1 MIWKWK
7 RPAAFLLA
15 AAMIFTMPGVPASAV
30 EAGVSAV
37 HTGLCKHHP
46 EHTENCGF
54 TEGTEGAACEHEHIE
69 NCYTLVKKCVHEHDE
84 SCYPVLEESISENT
98 ATPSEAEK
106 AQPTACTHECSEES
120 GCITKK
126 LSCPHERGEHDDTC
140 GYIPAT
146 EGTPCGYICEQCNS
160 QDSGLVP
167 GVSGSAP
174 AECICEK
181 LCGADAVNPDC
192 TVCSAKGADLSAC
205 LGKEEAV
212 LAVQALIDALP
223 ETVMEDNA
231 TEIEEQLKAIDA
243 EIEALTD
250 EQAAKLDMTR
260 YNAVCAALSAFALPQ
275 DDHTHCIC
283 AGTAAVNGHEHDF
296 DSIAWTAT
304 DSLPTS
310 DGNYYL
316 TQSVTADWTVPKG
329 EVNLCLNGQTIS
341 GSITVGS
348 GATLTLTDCSSDNSG
363 KIQGGV
369 TVNGGTLELYSGTIT
384 GGVQVGIKG
393 GTYQTGSSFTMYG
406 GAITGNEDYGGVFL
420 VGTTKHI
427 APPNFTMHGGTI
439 SNNTAGASDGG
450 GGGVYVGEKCSFT
463 MDGGTI
469 TGNTATKG
477 NGGGIYI
484 HYNAGSVSISNA
496 TITDNKAPAT
506 GNTRY
511 GHGGGIYS
519 ERGVTVKNVTI
530 TGNNSTY
537 EGGGIYGK
545 GAITL
550 TDATVTDNSQYDVY
564 YDGKETTTPELTVS
578 GSVKAGYY
586 ANFAWKL
593 PILVSGALSEDSV
606 IRVGVR
612 EGINP
617 GAIAEPASG
626 VTLSAEN
633 FKADAADSVTS
644 LGNDGKVYLVPCTH
658 EMDDTGYT
666 CKKCKTQF
674 DARVGD
680 SAYYKTL
687 TDAFNAA
694 RGSTVTLLR
703 NVTLTGNC
711 SSENYSATLDLN
723 GKTVSTENKYI
734 HVGGGNKSN
743 TLTVK
748 DSSKGGGTQALNV
761 KFSVGSNG
769 TLAVDDS
776 YTGEISRVEL
786 QAGGALERFG
796 GKIGELVLSNAAYGS
811 TSTGYGLKLWK
822 GNPNACTIGKITDN
836 TKSKS
841 LTVNDLLGTD
851 YAKCEL
857 YGEKDSVW
865 SIVPKTE
872 KISELT
878 GYTAYK
884 VQFTEC
890 VHQCADDS
898 NPVCSVC
905 HKDLYT
911 KITAKAADGTTKTA
925 YFTKD
930 SALENG
936 YVEAIQTLNGWSN
949 EGCTEPTL
957 TLLRDMPYGTS
968 ITLTGTLTLESGTH
982 TAKNVTVAE
991 NANVTFANGSYKGA
1005 TINGTATVEAGVTFT
1020 DASVTVNG
1028 TLNAKGGTFTG
1039 NVKFNGSSIANIS
1052 GGSFNNEKKYGGV
1065 EFDYNVTGT
1074 ISGGTFVFADFYT
1087 TKVKLSGGTFTMI
1100 KTNGDRKLA
1109 DLLAEGAAYYGAS
1122 DNQAVTNDRVNTL
1135 ENVKVVSHTHNGGK
1149 DGNGT
1154 CSICGKQMAASLTV
1168 GGTTSWYTAFAT
1180 AIEAANAADG
1190 AKTITLYQDVNGYV
1204 DGHSTTYELTRGPV
1218 TLATGGKTVTRA
1230 NLTAKGISLT
1240 VTGSNGDFNV
1250 TVDGKDAELTV
1261 NDGNTKLAIVTAQ
1274 NGGKLSLSNG
1284 TFSRVAVKDDGSSA
1298 SLSGG
1303 SYGEITS
1310 GTDYVKPY
1318 ALLAKG
1324 YAYKDT
1330 KDDKWL
1336 PNANSIPSEVTVE
1349 KAPFAVEKIYPNNDT
1364 NYTGNS
1370 AFATDGNITLTAVIA
1385 PETQG
1390 VTYYYWWELFDES
1403 KNDWTTKF
1411 SNVNTATHTGGQN
1424 KTLTISGLPVDKS
1437 YQYHIFVQCSNG
1449 YQCYSEPFT
1458 VTRHQHS
1465 WTYTASGATIT
1476 ASCTDTTCTS
1486 PNGGSVTIKAPA
1498 ELTYSGE
1505 GKPATVTASS
1515 DWQGPAASEIT
1526 ISYIKTGKYGPE
1538 ELENGALPTN
1548 AGEYTA
1554 SITMGSATAS
1564 VTYTIGKATPKA
1576 EDFTFTAPTSLT
1588 YDGNVK
1594 SATVSPAK
1602 AGTGDVIVKYYDK
1615 DGKEATPKNAGEYTV
1630 KIDVAESTNYAA
1642 ANGLTADGWKF
1653 SITKAAAPAAET
1665 GSLTITNGTQLTYTY
1680 DFKQLLPEAPN
1691 GDYGTVRYDLG
1702 NRQTAINF
1710 TAHGYYLD
1718 PEIAE
1723 FEGSKLTLVGLY
1735 AKDGTATGQ
1744 IGTVKVN
1751 VTTTNYENFQLTLV
1765 LNAVNQIKPTPDGE
1779 ITAAEITYGDA
1790 LSKST
1795 ISGKMKDPDT
1805 GKSVNGTF
1813 AWTDGTINPNAGD
1826 YEADWTFTP
1835 AAGYEEY
1842 ATATGTVTIK
1852 VNKAPPTFN
1861 APTAQENLT
1870 YTGQEQALITAG
1882 SVTSGGTMQ
1891 YSLTEN
1897 GTYSPDIPTGT
1908 DAGAYTVW
1916 YRVIGD
1922 ANHKDTAP
1930 ASVAVR
1936 IGQKPL
1942 TITGVTV
1949 ASKLYD
1955 GTTNADITSV
1965 TFDNVTLKRD
1975 TDYNVTASFDYAS
1988 VDSGKN
1994 VTATVTLMGQAAKN
2008 YALEQSSFPT
2018 TGSITKAAAPDF
2030 TKETALTIVNGYE
2043 KTYTV
2048 TLPALPT
2055 LETPKEYG
2063 APTYEL
2069 GGITL
2074 DGSYYTG
2081 GAKMENGKLILPI
2094 QKNDVKTTG
2103 PVGTVTVV
2111 IKSTNYEDITLTVNV
2126 NATNK
2131 LVPTVTA
2138 PTANSL
2144 TYNGAE
2150 QTLVTAGKTTGGTML
2165 YRLGDSEWSEQ
2176 IPTAKNAGEY
2186 TVWYKVQGDAEYA
2199 DVAEQSLTVTAAK
2212 KAVTVTAL
2220 DKSAHTGSTAPDLSS
2235 PETDKDYKV
2244 EGLVGADTLNGT
2256 VTLDYAQTP
2265 DMSKTGE
2272 TAINIT
2278 GTLSNDNYEI
2288 TYVSGT
2294 LTVSKQSSSD
2304 GGSSSGGSGSGGGSS
2319 SGDSDDSDNNDNT
2332 NQPEN
2337 KPQAPVTGETK
2348 PIQPDKNGNAAVDNS
2363 SVQSAI
2369 DKAKQDAKKNGTTEN
2384 GIAVTVPIT
2393 SAAGQTSFNVT
2404 IKAQTLDLLVKEN
2417 VRQFTVATDH
2427 LISVTIGLDTLKQL
2441 DTASAG
2447 GDIILRADKVDALRS
2462 TEAKA
2467 AIETRPAYDLSLVYL
2482 SGGKEIPIAN
2492 LNGHTISVRLPYTPA
2507 KGEQTGNLYA
2517 VYVDDAGKVEW
2528 ITKSSYDASQKAVVF
2543 ETSHFSIYGIGY
2555 KNPAPAFTD
2564 ITGHWAADNIL
2575 FVASR
2580 GLLSGTSDTTFSP
2593 GTGMTR
2599 GRFVTALGRLTGI
2612 NPDSYKTG
2620 KFTDVKADAYYA
2632 PYVNWAAQTG
2642 IVEGVTAITF
2652 APDTNINREQMAVIM
2667 ANYAKKLDYD
2677 LPRTLKAVTFAD
2689 NANISSWAK
2698 DAVRAMQQAGILA
2711 GKNGNKFDPKGTATR
2726 AEVATVLRRFVEIV
2740 IDSQT
2745 ANGWQQNDSGQ
2756 WSYYRNG
2763 KPVKGWLSDDQKWYW
2778 LVKATGMMFAGGWKQ
2793 IDGKWYY
2800 FYPDGTMAVNTTIDG
2815 YTIGSDGARK

>member
-1 MIWKWK
+1 MNKMMWRWK

-37 HTGLCKHHP
+37 HTGLCEHHP
-46 EHTENCGF
+46 EHTGDCGY
-54 TEGTEGAACEHEHIE
+54 TEGTEGAACEHEHTE
-69 NCYTLVKKCVHEHDE
+69 DCYTLVKKCVHEHDE
-84 SCYPVLEESISENT
+84 SCYPVLEGSVSENT
-98 ATPSEAEK
+98 ATSSEVEK
-106 AQPTACTHECSEES
+106 AQPTACTHACSEES
-120 GCITKK
+120 GCITKE
-126 LSCPHERGEHDDTC
+126 LSCPHERGGHDESC

-146 EGTPCGYICEQCNS
+146 EGTPCGYTCEQCNS

-167 GVSGSAP
+167 GVSGNAP
-174 AECICEK
+174 AECSCETH
-181 LCGADAVNPDC
+181 CEQGAVNPHC
-192 TVCSAKGADLSAC
+192 PVCSAEDADLSACKGTAEAACICTDRCSEEMVNLDCPICSAENADFSAC
-205 LGKEEAV
+205 LGKEA
-212 LAVQALIDALP
+212 
-223 ETVMEDNA
+223 
-231 TEIEEQLKAIDA
+231 
-243 EIEALTD
+243 
-250 EQAAKLDMTR
+250 
-260 YNAVCAALSAFALPQ
+260 AALAAFALPQ
-275 DDHTHCIC
+275 ADHTHCVC
-283 AGTAAVNGHEHDF
+283 GGNGDVNGHTHNTGTV
-296 DSIAWTAT
+296 WTAAT
-304 DSLPTS
+304 SLPDS
-310 DGNYYL
+310 AGSYYL
-316 TQSVTADWTVPKG
+316 TQSVSGDWTVPTG

-341 GSITVGS
+341 GKITVGS
-348 GATLTLTDCSSDNSG
+348 GAKLTLTDCIDSG
-363 KIQGGV
+363 RVQGEV
-369 TVNGGTLELYSGTIT
+369 TVNGGKFELYSGTIT
-384 GGVQVGIKG
+384 GGVQVGMKG
-393 GTYQTGSSFTMYG
+393 SAYQTGSSFTMYG

-420 VGTTKHI
+420 VGTTNHI
-427 APPNFTMHGGTI
+427 APPSFTMHGGTI
-439 SNNTAGASDGG
+439 SDNTAGASDGG

-469 TGNTATKG
+469 TGNTATNG

-484 HYNAGSVSISNA
+484 HFNAGTVSISNA
-496 TITDNKAPAT
+496 TITDNKASAT
-506 GNTRY
+506 GNTSY

-519 ERGVTVKNVTI
+519 ERGVTVKDVTI
-530 TGNNSTY
+530 TGNNSTF

-550 TDATVTDNSQYDVY
+550 TDATVTDNNQYDVY
-564 YDGKETTTPELTVS
+564 YGGVEGTTSNSKLTVS
-578 GSVKAGYY
+578 GSVEAGYY
-586 ANFAWKL
+586 ANYAWKL
-593 PILVSGALSEDSV
+593 PIFVSGALSKDSV
-606 IRVGVR
+606 IHVGVR
-612 EGINP
+612 EGINL

-626 VTLSAEN
+626 VTLRAEN
-633 FKADAADSVTS
+633 FKADAADCVTS
-644 LGNDGKVYLVPCTH
+644 LGDDGKVYLVPCTH

-666 CKKCKTQF
+666 CKKCHTQF

-680 SAYYKTL
+680 SAYYQTL
-687 TDAFNAA
+687 TEAFSAV
-694 RGSTVTLLR
+694 RDSTVTLLR
-703 NVTLTGNC
+703 DVTLTGNC
-711 SSENYSATLDLN
+711 SAAYNSPATLDLN
-723 GKTVSTENKYI
+723 GKTVSSDRYYI
-734 HVGGGNKSN
+734 HVGGRNKPN

-748 DSSKGGGTQALNV
+748 DSGTGGGTQALDV
-761 KFSVGSNG
+761 TFYVSSNG
-769 TLAVDDS
+769 TLAVEDS

-822 GNPNACTIGKITDN
+822 GNTNACTIGGFTDN
-836 TKSKS
+836 TTSKS
-841 LTVNDLLGTD
+841 LTVKDLLGTD

-857 YGEKDSVW
+857 YGEKDDTW

-872 KISELT
+872 KISALT

-884 VQFTEC
+884 VQFPEC
-890 VHQCADDS
+890 VHQCDDDTVAE
-898 NPVCSVC
+898 PVCSVC
-905 HKDLYT
+905 NKKLYT
-911 KITAKAADGTTKTA
+911 KITAQSTDGTTKTA
-925 YFTKD
+925 YFTAD
-930 SALENG
+930 SALEHG
-936 YVEAIQTLNGWSN
+936 YAEAIQTLNGWSN

-957 TLLRDMPYGTS
+957 TLLRNMDVYNTSMP
-968 ITLTGTLTLESGTH
+968 LTGTLTLEGGTH
-982 TAKNVTVAE
+982 TAKNVTVAKG
-991 NANVTFANGSYKGA
+991 ADVTFASGSYQSA
-1005 TINGTATVEAGVTFT
+1005 TIDGTATVKEGVTFID
-1020 DASVTVNG
+1020 DATVTVNG

-1122 DNQAVTNDRVNTL
+1122 DNQAVTNDRLNTL
-1135 ENVKVVSHTHNGGK
+1135 ENVKVVSHTHNGGT
-1149 DGNGT
+1149 DGKGT
-1154 CSICGKQMAASLTV
+1154 CSICGKQMTASLTV
-1168 GGTTSWYTAFAT
+1168 GGTTSWYAAFAT

-1190 AKTITLYQDVNGYV
+1190 EKTITLYQNV
-1204 DGHSTTYELTRGPV
+1204 DDTVYGRRTTYELTRGPV
-1218 TLATGGKTVTRA
+1218 TLATGGKAVDGVD
-1230 NLTAKGISLT
+1230 LIAKGISLT
-1240 VTGSNGDFNV
+1240 VTGSNGGFYV
-1250 TVDGKDAELTV
+1250 TVDGKDAELIV
-1261 NDGNTKLAIVTAQ
+1261 NDKDTKLAIVTAQ

-1310 GTDYVKPY
+1310 DTGYVKPY

-1324 YAYKDT
+1324 YAYKKT
-1330 KDDKWL
+1330 KDNQWL

-1364 NYTGNS
+1364 NYTENS

-1385 PETQG
+1385 PETEG
-1390 VTYYYWWELFDES
+1390 VTYYYWWERFDES
-1403 KNDWTTKF
+1403 SKDWTTKL
-1411 SNVNTATHTGGQN
+1411 NDVNTATHTGGQS

-1437 YQYHIFVQCSNG
+1437 YQYHIYVQCSNG
-1449 YQCYSEPFT
+1449 YNCYSEPFT

-1465 WTYTASGATIT
+1465 WTYTASDTTIT
-1476 ASCTDTTCTS
+1476 AKCSQNDAS
-1486 PNGGSVTIKAPA
+1486 GGSVTIAAPA
-1498 ELTYSGE
+1498 ELTYNGE

-1515 DWQGPAASEIT
+1515 DWQGPAASGIT
-1526 ISYIKTGKYGPE
+1526 ISYIKSGTHIQQ
-1538 ELENGALPTN
+1538 LENGALPTN
-1548 AGEYTA
+1548 AGTYTA
-1554 SITMGSATAS
+1554 SITLDNATAS

-1576 EDFTFTAPTSLT
+1576 EDFTFSAPTSLT

-1653 SITKAAAPAAET
+1653 SITKAAATTMQPIELTVINGLAKTYLVNLPALPT
-1665 GSLTITNGTQLTYTY
+1665 LGDNCKYGSIKYEACKFDLIGEGGYANSTAMITSN
-1680 DFKQLLPEAPN
+1680 DE
-1691 GDYGTVRYDLG
+1691 
-1702 NRQTAINF
+1702 
-1710 TAHGYYLD
+1710 
-1718 PEIAE
+1718 
-1723 FEGSKLTLVGLY
+1723 
-1735 AKDGTATGQ
+1735 
-1744 IGTVKVN
+1744 
-1751 VTTTNYENFQLTLV
+1751 FQLTVPAVESQTEGSVGTVGVKITTDNYQDMLLTVEVIAKNKIVPV
-1765 LNAVNQIKPTPDGE
+1765 LDGE
-1779 ITAAEITYGDA
+1779 ITATPITFGQI
-1790 LSKST
+1790 LRVST
-1795 ISGKMKDPDT
+1795 ITGTMKDD
-1805 GKSVNGTF
+1805 GKTVEGTF
-1813 AWTDGTINPNAGD
+1813 EWTNPSTKPDKAGD
-1826 YEADWTFTP
+1826 YQAEWRFTP
-1835 AAGYEEY
+1835 AEGYEEY

-1852 VNKAPPTFN
+1852 VNKATPTFN

-1897 GTYSPDIPTGT
+1897 GTYSPDIPAGT

-1922 ANHKDTAP
+1922 ENHNDTAP
-1930 ASVAVR
+1930 DSVEVS
-1936 IGQKPL
+1936 IGKKPL
-1942 TITGVTV
+1942 TLTGVTA
-1949 ASKLYD
+1949 ASKSYD
-1955 GTTNADITSV
+1955 GTTDAGITSV
-1965 TFDNVTLKRD
+1965 TFDNVTLNRG
-1975 TDYNVTASFDYAS
+1975 TDYTVTANFDDAG
-1988 VDSGKN
+1988 VGNGKN
-1994 VTATVTLMGQAAKN
+1994 ITATVTLMGQAAKN
-2008 YALEQSSFPT
+2008 YALEQSSVTT

-2081 GAKMENGKLILPI
+2081 GAKVENGKLILPI

-2138 PTANSL
+2138 PTANAL

-2150 QTLVTAGKTTGGTML
+2150 QALVTAGKTTGGTML
-2165 YRLGDSEWSEQ
+2165 YRLDNSEWSEQ
-2176 IPTAKNAGEY
+2176 LPTAKNAGEY
-2186 TVWYKVQGDAEYA
+2186 TVWYKVQGNAEYA
-2199 DVAEQSLTVTAAK
+2199 DVAEQNVTVTVAK
-2212 KAVTVTAL
+2212 KSVTVTAL
-2220 DKSAHTGSTAPDLSS
+2220 DQSAYTGSTAPDLGS
-2235 PETDKDYKV
+2235 PEADKDYKV
-2244 EGLVGADTLNGT
+2244 EGLVGADTLSGT

-2265 DMSKTGE
+2265 DISKTGK

-2332 NQPEN
+2332 NQPED

-2393 SAAGQTSFNVT
+2393 QTAGQTSFNVT

-2417 VRQFTVATDH
+2417 VRQLTVATDH
-2427 LISVTIGLDTLKQL
+2427 LVSVNIGLDTLKQL
-2441 DTASAG
+2441 DSVSAG

-2467 AIETRPAYDLSLVYL
+2467 AIGTRPAYDLSLVYL
-2482 SGGKEIPIAN
+2482 SGGKETPIAN

-2543 ETSHFSIYGIGY
+2543 ETGHFSIYGIGY

-2593 GTGMTR
+2593 NTGMTR
-2599 GRFVTALGRLTGI
+2599 GMFVTALGRLAGI

-2652 APDTNINREQMAVIM
+2652 APDTNINREMMAVIM
-2667 ANYAKKLDYD
+2667 ANYAKKLGYD

-2800 FYPDGTMAVNTTIDG
+2800 FYTDGTMAVNTTIDG

>member
-1 MIWKWK
+1 M
-7 RPAAFLLA
+7 
-15 AAMIFTMPGVPASAV
+15 
-30 EAGVSAV
+30 
-37 HTGLCKHHP
+37 
-46 EHTENCGF
+46 
-54 TEGTEGAACEHEHIE
+54 
-69 NCYTLVKKCVHEHDE
+69 
-84 SCYPVLEESISENT
+84 
-98 ATPSEAEK
+98 
-106 AQPTACTHECSEES
+106 
-120 GCITKK
+120 
-126 LSCPHERGEHDDTC
+126 
-140 GYIPAT
+140 
-146 EGTPCGYICEQCNS
+146 
-160 QDSGLVP
+160 
-167 GVSGSAP
+167 
-174 AECICEK
+174 
-181 LCGADAVNPDC
+181 
-192 TVCSAKGADLSAC
+192 
-205 LGKEEAV
+205 
-212 LAVQALIDALP
+212 
-223 ETVMEDNA
+223 
-231 TEIEEQLKAIDA
+231 
-243 EIEALTD
+243 
-250 EQAAKLDMTR
+250 
-260 YNAVCAALSAFALPQ
+260 
-275 DDHTHCIC
+275 
-283 AGTAAVNGHEHDF
+283 
-296 DSIAWTAT
+296 
-304 DSLPTS
+304 
-310 DGNYYL
+310 
-316 TQSVTADWTVPKG
+316 
-329 EVNLCLNGQTIS
+329 
-341 GSITVGS
+341 
-348 GATLTLTDCSSDNSG
+348 
-363 KIQGGV
+363 
-369 TVNGGTLELYSGTIT
+369 
-384 GGVQVGIKG
+384 
-393 GTYQTGSSFTMYG
+393 
-406 GAITGNEDYGGVFL
+406 
-420 VGTTKHI
+420 
-427 APPNFTMHGGTI
+427 
-439 SNNTAGASDGG
+439 
-450 GGGVYVGEKCSFT
+450 
-463 MDGGTI
+463 
-469 TGNTATKG
+469 
-477 NGGGIYI
+477 
-484 HYNAGSVSISNA
+484 
-496 TITDNKAPAT
+496 
-506 GNTRY
+506 
-511 GHGGGIYS
+511 
-519 ERGVTVKNVTI
+519 
-530 TGNNSTY
+530 
-537 EGGGIYGK
+537 
-545 GAITL
+545 
-550 TDATVTDNSQYDVY
+550 
-564 YDGKETTTPELTVS
+564 
-578 GSVKAGYY
+578 
-586 ANFAWKL
+586 
-593 PILVSGALSEDSV
+593 
-606 IRVGVR
+606 
-612 EGINP
+612 
-617 GAIAEPASG
+617 
-626 VTLSAEN
+626 
-633 FKADAADSVTS
+633 
-644 LGNDGKVYLVPCTH
+644 
-658 EMDDTGYT
+658 
-666 CKKCKTQF
+666 
-674 DARVGD
+674 
-680 SAYYKTL
+680 
-687 TDAFNAA
+687 
-694 RGSTVTLLR
+694 
-703 NVTLTGNC
+703 
-711 SSENYSATLDLN
+711 
-723 GKTVSTENKYI
+723 
-734 HVGGGNKSN
+734 
-743 TLTVK
+743 
-748 DSSKGGGTQALNV
+748 
-761 KFSVGSNG
+761 
-769 TLAVDDS
+769 
-776 YTGEISRVEL
+776 
-786 QAGGALERFG
+786 
-796 GKIGELVLSNAAYGS
+796 VLSNAAYGS

-1122 DNQAVTNDRVNTL
+1122 DNQAVTNDRLNTL
-1135 ENVKVVSHTHNGGK
+1135 ENVKVVSHTHNGGT
-1149 DGNGT
+1149 DGKGT
-1154 CSICGKQMAASLTV
+1154 CSICGKQMTASLTV
-1168 GGTTSWYTAFAT
+1168 GGKTSWYAAFAT

-1190 AKTITLYQDVNGYV
+1190 EKTITLYQDVNGYA
-1204 DGHSTTYELTRGPV
+1204 DGHSTTYELTHGPV
-1218 TLATGGKTVTRA
+1218 TLATGGKSVTRA

-1240 VTGSNGDFNV
+1240 VTGSNGGFNV
-1250 TVDGKDAELTV
+1250 TVEGKDAELTV
-1261 NDGNTKLAIVTAQ
+1261 NDKDTKLAIVTAQ

-1310 GTDYVKPY
+1310 DAGYVKPY

-1324 YAYKDT
+1324 YAYKKTRDN
-1330 KDDKWL
+1330 KWL
-1336 PNANSIPSEVTVE
+1336 PNANSISEKVTVE
-1349 KAPFAVEKIYPNNDT
+1349 KAPFAVEKIYPNSDT

-1385 PETQG
+1385 PETEG
-1390 VTYYYWWELFDES
+1390 DTYYYWWELFNES
-1403 KNDWTTKF
+1403 TNDWTTSFKK
-1411 SNVNTATHTGGQN
+1411 VNTATHTGGQS

-1437 YQYHIFVQCSNG
+1437 YQYHIYVQCSNG
-1449 YQCYSEPFT
+1449 YNCYSEPFT

-1465 WTYTASGATIT
+1465 WTYTASDATIT
-1476 ASCTDTTCTS
+1476 AKCSQDDAS
-1486 PNGGSVTIKAPA
+1486 GGSVTIAAPA
-1498 ELTYSGE
+1498 ELTYNGS
-1505 GKPATVTASS
+1505 GKPATVTASR
-1515 DWQGPAASEIT
+1515 DWQGPAVDKIT
-1526 ISYIKTGKYGPE
+1526 ISYTKTGKYGPE
-1538 ELENGALPTN
+1538 KLENDALPTN
-1548 AGEYTA
+1548 AGTYTA

-1602 AGTGDVIVKYYDK
+1602 AGTGEVIVKYYDK
-1615 DGKEATPKNAGEYTV
+1615 DGQEATPKNAGEYTV
-1630 KIDVAESTNYAA
+1630 KIDVTESTNYAA
-1642 ANGLTADGWKF
+1642 ANGLTADSWKF
-1653 SITKAAAPAAET
+1653 SITKAAAPTMQPIELTVINGLAKTYLVNLPALPT
-1665 GSLTITNGTQLTYTY
+1665 LGDNCKYGSIKYEACNFNLIGEGGYANSTAMITSNDEFQLTVPAVESQT
-1680 DFKQLLPEAPN
+1680 E
-1691 GDYGTVRYDLG
+1691 GSVGTVGVKITTDNYQDML
-1702 NRQTAINF
+1702 
-1710 TAHGYYLD
+1710 L
-1718 PEIAE
+1718 
-1723 FEGSKLTLVGLY
+1723 
-1735 AKDGTATGQ
+1735 
-1744 IGTVKVN
+1744 TVKVIAKN
-1751 VTTTNYENFQLTLV
+1751 KIVPV
-1765 LNAVNQIKPTPDGE
+1765 LDGE
-1779 ITAAEITYGDA
+1779 ITATPITFGQI
-1790 LSKST
+1790 LRVST
-1795 ISGKMKDPDT
+1795 ITGTMKDD
-1805 GKSVNGTF
+1805 GKTVEGTF
-1813 AWTDGTINPNAGD
+1813 KWTNPSTKPDKAGD
-1826 YEADWTFTP
+1826 YQAEWIFTP
-1835 AAGYEEY
+1835 AEGYEEY

-1852 VNKAPPTFN
+1852 VNKATPTFN

-1882 SVTSGGTMQ
+1882 SVTSGGIMQ

-1897 GTYSPDIPTGT
+1897 GTYSQDIPAGT
-1908 DAGAYTVW
+1908 DAGTYTVW

-1922 ANHKDTAP
+1922 ANHNDTAP
-1930 ASVAVR
+1930 ASVEVS
-1936 IGQKPL
+1936 IGKKPL
-1942 TITGVTV
+1942 TISGITAV
-1949 ASKLYD
+1949 SKPYD
-1955 GTTNADITSV
+1955 GTTDAGITSV
-1965 TFDNVTLKRD
+1965 TFDGMNLNRG
-1975 TDYNVTASFDYAS
+1975 TDYTVTASFDDAS
-1988 VDSGKN
+1988 VGNGKN
-1994 VTATVTLMGQAAKN
+1994 VTATVTLMGQTAKN
-2008 YALEQSSFPT
+2008 YSLEQSSFTT
-2018 TGSITKAAAPDF
+2018 TGSIIKAAAPDF
-2030 TKETALTIVNGYE
+2030 TKETALVIVNGHE

-2048 TLPALPT
+2048 TLPALPK

-2069 GGITL
+2069 GEIKL
-2074 DGSYYTG
+2074 NDGYYTSD
-2081 GAKMENGKLILPI
+2081 AKVENGELTLPI

-2103 PVGTVTVV
+2103 SVGTVTVV

-2131 LVPTVTA
+2131 LVSTVTA
-2138 PTANSL
+2138 PTVNTL

-2150 QTLVTAGKTTGGTML
+2150 QALVTAGKTTGGTML

-2176 IPTAKNAGEY
+2176 LPTAKNAGEY
-2186 TVWYKVQGDAEYA
+2186 TVWYKVQGNAEYA
-2199 DVAEQSLTVTAAK
+2199 DVAEQSLPVTVAK
-2212 KAVTVTAL
+2212 RAVTVTAL
-2220 DKSAHTGSTAPDLSS
+2220 DKSAYTGSTAPDLSS
-2235 PETDKDYKV
+2235 PEADKDYKV
-2244 EGLVGADTLNGT
+2244 EGLVGADTLSGT

-2265 DMSKTGE
+2265 DMSKTGK

-2278 GTLSNDNYEI
+2278 GTLSNDNYAI

-2304 GGSSSGGSGSGGGSS
+2304 GGSSSGGSNGSG
-2319 SGDSDDSDNNDNT
+2319 NNDNT
-2332 NQPEN
+2332 NQPED

-2404 IKAQTLDLLVKEN
+2404 IKAQTLDLMVKEN

-2427 LISVTIGLDTLKQL
+2427 LVSVNIGLDTLKQL

-2467 AIETRPAYDLSLVYL
+2467 AIGTRPAYDLSLVYL
-2482 SGGKEIPIAN
+2482 SSGKETPIAN

-2507 KGEQTGNLYA
+2507 KGEQIGNLYA

-2543 ETSHFSIYGIGY
+2543 ETGHFSIYGIGY

-2593 GTGMTR
+2593 NTGMTR
-2599 GRFVTALGRLTGI
+2599 GMFVTALGRLAGI

-2667 ANYAKKLDYD
+2667 ANYAKKLGCD
-2677 LPRTLKAVTFAD
+2677 LPKTLQAVTFAD
-2689 NANISSWAK
+2689 NAQISSWAK
-2698 DAVRAMQQAGILA
+2698 DAVKAMQQAGILA
-2711 GKNGNKFDPKGTATR
+2711 GKANNRFDPKGTATR

-2815 YTIGSDGARK
+2815 YTIGPDGARK